1 MAGGISPF
9 EDKSIYVAHEIVGE
23 QWVKGSHEYRMSW
36 EGYDQTYNTWEPAK
50 NILDPQ
56 LIVDFEAGRQVV
68 VDTGEALWACR
79 EGMAQV
85 MFKIRHT
92 RHGYVLSVPQAS
104 YSSVGQA
111 LLLRIAR
118 PPPREG
124 KEPLEME
131 IDVSG
136 GFRTTAIQYNLLSD
150 IGWFLSLELV
160 REERRKALTAAWW
173 SSVAGAPATTCGSL
187 GLPLYSRTLYRDTH
201 TSLLSSSTITQ
212 YLPLQ
217 AH

>member
-1 MAGGISPF
+1 MEGFQNGLRLQRRRP
-9 EDKSIYVAHEIVGE
+9 HL
-23 QWVKGSHEYRMSW
+23 QRLTGSHEYRMSW

-56 LIVDFEAGRQVV
+56 LIVNFEASRQVV
-68 VDTGEALWACR
+68 VDTGEAWWACR

-118 PPPREG
+118 PPSREG

-160 REERRKALTAAWW
+160 REE
-173 SSVAGAPATTCGSL
+173 SSYGCVVVKRGRGSCHDMWIAGPPFVFTCAVTEI
-187 GLPLYSRTLYRDTH
+187 PIHTYSH
-201 TSLLSSSTITQ
+201 HPPSHNN
-212 YLPLQ
+212 LPLQ